1 MNPERNSC
9 TQPPNNQKS
18 KREIQTPE
26 RQLFFSRRK
35 SRTIPSIQ
43 SAALFG
49 LLPIAGKLLNWRP
62 HIRWM
67 NDMIKELE
75 SVALTTDLP
84 EHGVAKDD
92 CDTVVLAP
100 EGGKGCTVEF
110 IPKIEVGLQKQ
121 KK

>member
-1 MNPERNSC
+1 
-9 TQPPNNQKS
+9 
-18 KREIQTPE
+18 
-26 RQLFFSRRK
+26 
-35 SRTIPSIQ
+35 
-43 SAALFG
+43 
-49 LLPIAGKLLNWRP
+49 
-62 HIRWM
+62 
-67 NDMIKELE
+67 MIKELE

-92 CDTVVLAP
+92 FGTVVLAP